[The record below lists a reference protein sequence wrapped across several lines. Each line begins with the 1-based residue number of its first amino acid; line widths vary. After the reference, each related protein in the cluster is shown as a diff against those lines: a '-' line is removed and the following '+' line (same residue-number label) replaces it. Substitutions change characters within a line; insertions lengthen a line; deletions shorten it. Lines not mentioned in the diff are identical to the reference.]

1 MRIVLIIIILIFPQ
15 GLIRLRAQVSQGEL
29 KVTCISNSGF
39 LLTSHNHKVL
49 IDALFSYGATS
60 LKEITT
66 GIVEDKPPFDSVNIF
81 LLSHYH
87 ADHCDPQMVNLYLSK
102 HPDLSFVASKPAI
115 SFINGVCYDFIL
127 LKKQFC
133 ELTPEVNR
141 SVAATVKG
149 ITVKAFGLKHNA
161 YYRNGIDMNESML
174 NVSFLFEMDGIS
186 IFHSGD
192 IKTDALQGY
201 LAYNSKWTDR
211 IDVALLC
218 YGLFESDEKDLD
230 LVVSTLHPKY
240 IVVMHVPSEN
250 IKTCEAKIENL
261 KNTFP
266 DIVFLK
272 NRMESRTLTIKDI

>member
-1 MRIVLIIIILIFPQ
+1 V
-15 GLIRLRAQVSQGEL
+15 
-29 KVTCISNSGF
+29 
-39 LLTSHNHKVL
+39 
-49 IDALFSYGATS
+49 
-60 LKEITT
+60 
-66 GIVEDKPPFDSVNIF
+66 
-81 LLSHYH
+81 
-87 ADHCDPQMVNLYLSK
+87 
-102 HPDLSFVASKPAI
+102 SFVASKPAI

-141 SVAATVKG
+141 NVAANING
-149 ITVKAFGLKHNA
+149 IQVKAFGLRHNA

-201 LAYNSKWTDR
+201 LTYNSKWTDR
-211 IDVALLC
+211 IDVALLS

-230 LVVSTLHPKY
+230 LIVSTLHPLY
-240 IVVMHVPSEN
+240 IVVMHVPAEN
-250 IKTCEAKIENL
+250 IKTSEAKIEKL
-261 KNTFP
+261 KSTFP

-272 NRMESRTLTIKDI
+272 NRMESKTLIIKEI